1 MRLGVILPPGRVP
14 KFNPKM
20 RSLYLNLDFQVE
32 CFGWFQ
38 RVKRFYHYPSPEP
51 GPCRFNLTPD
61 ELENGLKIMNETNP
75 TFSGASGDRP
85 KTE

>member
-14 KFNPKM
+14 EFNPKM
-20 RSLYLNLDFQVE
+20 RSLYLNLDFHVE
-32 CFGWFQ
+32 CIGFKGSNDFTTN
-38 RVKRFYHYPSPEP
+38 PSTEP
-51 GPCRFNLTPD
+51 GLCRFNLTPD